1 MVYGGLIKERGWQ
14 LPIFKITST
23 IEFTYE
29 GEFETE
35 ADAEKFAGNYDN
47 LTYSQPVDLDIEELD
62 SDDDEDYEGPE
73 EDEE

>member
-1 MVYGGLIKERGWQ
+1 MAIY
-14 LPIFKITST
+14 KITST

-35 ADAEKFAGNYDN
+35 ADAEKFASNYDN

-73 EDEE
+73 EEED